1 MTKPENKMLINNKS
15 RKHVKKFKKSVDT
28 KRMAWY
34 NNKAVGRKQQTKSER
49 QLQKVSWKLNNAL
62 YKTLEDS
69 ESKSRNYLRSQA
81 EDKIKSAS

>member
-1 MTKPENKMLINNKS
+1 MTKLENN
-15 RKHVKKFKKSVDT
+15 RKNFKKSVDT

-34 NNKAVGRKQQTKSER
+34 NNKAVGRKQQTKSEW

-69 ESKSRNYLRSQA
+69 ESKSRNCLRSQA

>member
-1 MTKPENKMLINNKS
+1 MTKLENN
-15 RKHVKKFKKSVDT
+15 RKNFKKSVDT

-34 NNKAVGRKQQTKSER
+34 NNKAVRWKQQTKSEW

>member
-1 MTKPENKMLINNKS
+1 MK
-15 RKHVKKFKKSVDT
+15 
-28 KRMAWY
+28 AWY
-34 NNKAVGRKQQTKSER
+34 NNKAVRWKQQTKSEW

-81 EDKIKSAS
+81 EDSKICKLSIQLEYRKDNKPKGYYRTL

>member
-1 MTKPENKMLINNKS
+1 
-15 RKHVKKFKKSVDT
+15 
-28 KRMAWY
+28 MAWY
-34 NNKAVGRKQQTKSER
+34 NNKAVGRKQQTKSEW

-81 EDKIKSAS
+81 EDSKICKLSIQIRVQER